1 MTAKSPALASSFPAT
16 SAPMVQAATLST
28 LGSKSK
34 KEFLIKQQE
43 EQKQMEKLKK
53 EYLLK
58 QQKEQAQLEKSNKKP
73 KGQKELEDKIE
84 NKQKSI
90 TKDSLSTQN

>member
-1 MTAKSPALASSFPAT
+1 LE
-16 SAPMVQAATLST
+16 
-28 LGSKSK
+28 KSK

-73 KGQKELEDKIE
+73 KGQKELEDKIG